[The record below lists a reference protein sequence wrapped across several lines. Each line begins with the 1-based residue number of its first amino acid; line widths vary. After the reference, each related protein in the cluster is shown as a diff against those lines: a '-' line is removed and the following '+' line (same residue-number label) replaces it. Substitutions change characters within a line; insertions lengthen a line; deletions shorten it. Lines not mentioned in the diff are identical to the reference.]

1 MSEKDVKNM
10 LEIIPVSEFKIE
22 ALQVKYPLID
32 WEIHFEGSRSYWKII
47 GVGGITQAYQS
58 FEDMLKDFD
67 REYLDASVIPI
78 PLSIEDLPF
87 NATPPFTTEEK
98 EGFFCFVRLRFHRVH
113 GMPDEEL
120 REFCDKHYNQL
131 LPLMAEKV
139 HLEKLQVVQ
148 SRLTYEG
155 KKGRQETLSKVMSLS
170 LVKDRE
176 KSKENGMRLTKQ
188 IAPTEGTYLYESEHD
203 QGKHWKSKAKK
214 QRSTN
219 EEDLSQPWLCEET
232 YTFTAWIRN
241 FEVPKRTH
249 MPKNVKMYDGT
260 EDPED
265 HLKIFQTAAKIE
277 RWVMPTWCHMFNST
291 LIGSAKVWFNKL
303 SLESID
309 IYVVLRKAFLMNFS
323 QQKKYIKDPVEIHH
337 IKQKEGES
345 MEAFMIRFKVES
357 MHVSRALECMRI
369 FRFMHGIT
377 NLDLIKRLN
386 DNILKSVDE
395 GSSKGEYAKSAKK
408 GETSGKEKATEI
420 FMCSLLCLVE
430 SRVFVLS
437 ESGT

>member
-1 MSEKDVKNM
+1 
-10 LEIIPVSEFKIE
+10 
-22 ALQVKYPLID
+22 
-32 WEIHFEGSRSYWKII
+32 
-47 GVGGITQAYQS
+47 
-58 FEDMLKDFD
+58 
-67 REYLDASVIPI
+67 
-78 PLSIEDLPF
+78 
-87 NATPPFTTEEK
+87 
-98 EGFFCFVRLRFHRVH
+98 
-113 GMPDEEL
+113 
-120 REFCDKHYNQL
+120 
-131 LPLMAEKV
+131 
-139 HLEKLQVVQ
+139 
-148 SRLTYEG
+148 
-155 KKGRQETLSKVMSLS
+155 MSLS
-170 LVKDRE
+170 LVKDKE

-232 YTFTAWIRN
+232 DTFTAWIRN

-249 MPKNVKMYDGT
+249 MPTNVKMYDGT
-260 EDPED
+260 EDPMD

-277 RWVMPTWCHMFNST
+277 RWVMPTWCHMFNSK
-291 LIGSAKVWFNKL
+291 LIGSAKVWFDKL

-337 IKQKEGES
+337 IKQKKGES
-345 MEAFMIRFKVES
+345 MEAFMIRFKAES

-395 GSSKGEYAKSAKK
+395 VMSVTTAFS
-408 GETSGKEKATEI
+408 KEK
-420 FMCSLLCLVE
+420 
-430 SRVFVLS
+430 
-437 ESGT
+437 